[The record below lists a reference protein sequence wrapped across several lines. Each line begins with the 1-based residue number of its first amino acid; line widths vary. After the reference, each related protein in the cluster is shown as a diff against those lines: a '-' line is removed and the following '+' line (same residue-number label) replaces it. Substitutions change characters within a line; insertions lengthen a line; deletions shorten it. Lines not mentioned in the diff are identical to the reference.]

1 MSEPSRK
8 GMSVEIPVPNPDLLR
23 KDPMS
28 ELFGPGSNLKLIGD
42 PGDEIPE
49 EVRALLDQYGLAKH
63 GFQCVLKEL
72 PEGSRIGDGVESGAQ
87 STSYIK
93 GWTRSI
99 PSFEYIKNN
108 HGPGVYIL
116 AFSWRGQKEDGTGS
130 EAKHEEVTIEI
141 SQKAMEDYKKARLQS
156 KIRNASEV
164 STQVKDELIE
174 KNLEGQIVRSLVGE
188 GDRDRT
194 PPAEAAKQYITSA
207 METVKMLGIP
217 VGQQQSKTIE
227 WDKLLPAVAPLVL
240 AWLQHQRDQEV
251 RRADDFNKML
261 MLMVTQGQ
269 QSSHQMIE
277 MFTRV
282 QSGGGAGNQFIKEF
296 TDMIKGAVD
305 VKALLSPPVETLGD
319 KIFRVVESVAPQ
331 ILTIAT
337 MAAQNQ
343 AAAKDSP
350 MAGFARNYVNKDPD
364 FQALRNNPDEMK
376 KTVDRMDNYFG
387 QRQTDMIMEVIGW
400 DRPPLC
406 PRDPSKT
413 EPPELPE
420 EAEEAPRDD
429 SQPCFKSPAA

>member
-1 MSEPSRK
+1 MAEPSRK
-8 GMSVEIPVPNPDLLR
+8 GASEIPVPNADVLR

-28 ELFGPGSNLKLIGD
+28 EFFGPGSNVKLIGD
-42 PGDEIPE
+42 PNDEVPD
-49 EVRALLDQYGLAKH
+49 EVRALLEQHGLAKH
-63 GFQCVLKEL
+63 AFQCMLKEL
-72 PEGSRIGDGVESGAQ
+72 PEGARIGDGVESSSQ
-87 STSYIK
+87 NSSYIK

-130 EAKHEEVTIEI
+130 EAKHDEVTIEI

-156 KIRNASEV
+156 KIKNASEV

-188 GDRDRT
+188 SDRDRT

-217 VGQQQSKTIE
+217 VGQQQAKTIE
-227 WDKLLPAVAPLVL
+227 WDKLLPAVAPLIL

-269 QSSHQMIE
+269 QSNHQMIE

-282 QSGGGAGNQFIKEF
+282 QSGSGAGNQFIKEF

-331 ILTIAT
+331 ILSIAAT
-337 MAAQNQ
+337 TAQNAAAAQRN
-343 AAAKDSP
+343 P
-350 MAGFARNYVNKDPD
+350 IVGFAKEYVQRNPD

-376 KTVDRMDNYFG
+376 KTVDKMDNYFG

-400 DRPPLC
+400 ERPASC
-406 PRDPSKT
+406 PRDPARS
-413 EPPELPE
+413 EPPVLAEDDQVVEGTDLPPQ
-420 EAEEAPRDD
+420 A
-429 SQPCFKSPAA
+429 SPAA